1 MAAPPHGRTFGH
13 RRATSQGGAD
23 APPSEGLLLR
33 DTRLRQWH
41 PVVAKLTGTTL
52 NLLRTEQNTSEQ
64 YSLQD
69 AKIDVVQEGG
79 RECVRVVLASGDR
92 LVLHHATDSER
103 RRLQTELA
111 AACGSFGVQRSPAP
125 SPSLAPV
132 SPPSLPPPQLPHV
145 GQNSPRLL
153 PQSLYTPIAIPKP
166 PSHAPPPP
174 PVASDAPIT
183 RLPVIENTSSR
194 ASNAGVRVLPQA
206 PSSGSLRPLNRPS
219 SPPPQ
224 IVPTTRPVQPQ
235 QPTGGAQHRPTSP
248 PQRPLSPNKVAPTS
262 PRFPSAYSAQ
272 LPPPITSTGTSR
284 STYGGDLGFASPPR
298 LPPPPATTSPSRV
311 PPTHTP
317 AELPPPAPS
326 RVNLLHDRELPPAP
340 PSMALVRPLSPR
352 DMPPAPP
359 SMVMLN
365 RDRELPPAPPSMS
378 IPRPLSPRPSS
389 PLPRANAPLPPPL
402 VLASPPAA
410 AAAVLPS
417 PARVSVSPRP
427 GGADDDEEAWN
438 KKYSEEERQAELQSS
453 LTEQRVID
461 RLRGT
466 LSRAMRPRTRD
477 SLLAPAM
484 LHSTAEDDDA
494 AAEAAVAAGG
504 GGAGEAGAPKRMV
517 DTQPLIKETVGFRL
531 ELGRATPLNDVSLNL
546 YDYTVRS
553 SNLRIV
559 CKSCVSVC
567 HSALVLLPHRRTGP
581 L

>member
-1 MAAPPHGRTFGH
+1 M
-13 RRATSQGGAD
+13 
-23 APPSEGLLLR
+23 
-33 DTRLRQWH
+33 
-41 PVVAKLTGTTL
+41 VAKLTGTTL

-64 YSLQD
+64 YPIHD

-92 LVLHHATDSER
+92 LILHHASDSER

-111 AACGSFGVQRSPAP
+111 TVCGGFIAQRSPAP
-125 SPSLAPV
+125 SSSPAPL
-132 SPPSLPPPQLPHV
+132 SPPALPPPQLQPV

-174 PVASDAPIT
+174 PVASDAPVT
-183 RLPVIENTSSR
+183 RLPVVENTASR

-206 PSSGSLRPLNRPS
+206 PAGGSLRPLNRPS

-224 IVPTTRPVQPQ
+224 LVPTTRPVQPQ

-248 PQRPLSPNKVAPTS
+248 PQRPLSPNKAAPVS
-262 PRFPSAYSAQ
+262 PRFASAYPAP
-272 LPPPITSTGTSR
+272 LPPPITSAGTSR
-284 STYGGDLGFASPPR
+284 STYGGELGFASPPR
-298 LPPPPATTSPSRV
+298 LPPPPATTSPSRG
-311 PPTHTP
+311 PPPHAPT
-317 AELPPPAPS
+317 ELPPPAPS
-326 RVNLLHDRELPPAP
+326 RANLSHDRELPPAP
-340 PSMALVRPLSPR
+340 PSMALARPLSPR
-352 DMPPAPP
+352 EMPPAPP

-402 VLASPPAA
+402 VLPTPPAA

-427 GGADDDEEAWN
+427 GGADEDEEAWN

-466 LSRAMRPRTRD
+466 LSRVMRPRTRD

-494 AAEAAVAAGG
+494 DVAAGGG

-546 YDYTVRS
+546 YDYTVR
-553 SNLRIV
+553 R
-559 CKSCVSVC
+559 
-567 HSALVLLPHRRTGP
+567 
-581 L
+581 